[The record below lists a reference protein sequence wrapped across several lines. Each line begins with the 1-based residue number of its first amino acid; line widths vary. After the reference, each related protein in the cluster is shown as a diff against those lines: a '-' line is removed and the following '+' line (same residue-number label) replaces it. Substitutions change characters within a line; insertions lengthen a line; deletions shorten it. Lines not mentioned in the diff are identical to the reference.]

1 MGGLGTEKSKQPTYD
16 RSPSFRNRLSFAEGI
31 GTGAA
36 RARQGQTGARRRPQ
50 GRGDGNGIG
59 VPLTRLTCA
68 NQARGNHAKNCPV
81 AANPYGGN
89 GAEILEWPINPPK
102 TRHGQTQRNQDSL
115 LGLASAVPS
124 PPVPLTP
131 AAIHGPR

>member
-1 MGGLGTEKSKQPTYD
+1 MGGLGTEKSKQPAYD
-16 RSPSFRNRLSFAEGI
+16 RSPSFRNRHSFAEGI

-68 NQARGNHAKNCPV
+68 NQARGNHTKNCPV

-102 TRHGQTQRNQDSL
+102 PATARPSGTRIRCW
-115 LGLASAVPS
+115 AWPVRS
-124 PPVPLTP
+124 PV
-131 AAIHGPR
+131 HRSR